1 MGQMYIEEA
10 FKRLNLLE
18 DDYSYSEDQQ
28 LELLNSFV
36 SDDIDDIPEEEIIDV
51 EAETCDDLQ
60 DNYIGKVIIEC
71 DCCHTRLYKDQEDLI
86 LGSSEDGVE
95 LFNVDE
101 ECPVCHTTS
110 GYRVIGKIEQYSNDA
125 HKEEDAE
132 QEETLTESDVVTGK
146 DIDNLTDKLHD
157 LGFEM
162 DSADKVQPQEEVTL
176 YDKSGKKYKATFNKY
191 SDGGVEILNI
201 VPFEEDDDFEEEVH
215 EALKEALDG
224 DRCVAVLNKNEFDET
239 GDAEAI
245 AAKIESDYIPGNGEL
260 ETLNIECEAQG
271 DNIIFTGSKI
281 DIDELYNRM
290 FPEGITPDYVECSLD
305 ESVDTVEFNSKEDAK
320 KYYDEHRNELQDYK
334 SFEDW
339 FESGVEKLD
348 EALNSVEVKTDEG
361 NVIVEKTDDKL
372 VVDLSSDDDLDVDE
386 EDPDLVNLDTNG
398 DEMIAPLSNEEED
411 DILNTAELNAEEKD
425 EESEEESD
433 DLETAEDVDDF
444 EEEEPEDEDTDL
456 PDLDEVE
463 EEETEEDEEEV
474 EESLH
479 ESLSDRLKARLAS
492 MSSKGGDEEDD
503 EPLDEELTRS
513 EKMKA
518 VLQYLIDRPDKKQY
532 SDDDI
537 RQAYKEY
544 EEKKNAS
551 KKSHDEDDHEDDDEQ
566 LDESLKDLLMAKL
579 DAMLPEGETWDDVIR
594 FDNAQQAMI
603 DKAKEMSDRENPPSN
618 EDDEDSDV
626 DEDLEIDDL
635 EDFNESTFNK
645 ICESYL
651 RRVYENVNGFK
662 CTRVKSSSGKL
673 MVEGVIN
680 FVSGNSKQTTF
691 EFSKPTVTKRGK
703 VVLEGLN
710 KTFTNTQN
718 AYILKGYVKDKEF
731 ISESMIYRYTAK
743 TINESNQQESV
754 KFYGRVV
761 CK

>member
-110 GYRVIGKIEQYSNDA
+110 GYRVIGKIEQYSDDA
-125 HKEEDAE
+125 HKED
-132 QEETLTESDVVTGK
+132 EEE
-146 DIDNLTDKLHD
+146 HD
-157 LGFEM
+157 EE
-162 DSADKVQPQEEVTL
+162 PEEEVE
-176 YDKSGKKYKATFNKY
+176 KPEE
-191 SDGGVEILNI
+191 VEE
-201 VPFEEDDDFEEEVH
+201 PEDDDFEEEVH

-260 ETLNIECEAQG
+260 ETLSIECEAQG
-271 DNIIFTGSKI
+271 DNIIFTGPKI

-305 ESVDTVEFNSKEDAK
+305 ESADTVEFNSKEDAK

-372 VVDLSSDDDLDVDE
+372 VVDLSSEDDLDVDDE
-386 EDPDLVNLDTNG
+386 SDMEDPDLVDLDNTG

-411 DILNTAELNAEEKD
+411 DILDTAELNAEEKED
-425 EESEEESD
+425 EESEEE
-433 DLETAEDVDDF
+433 DVDDF
-444 EEEEPEDEDTDL
+444 DNFEEEPEEEDTGL
-456 PDLDEVE
+456 PDLDEVD

-513 EKMKA
+513 EKARA
-518 VLQYLIDRPDKKQY
+518 VIQYLIDRPDKKQY

-551 KKSHDEDDHEDDDEQ
+551 KESHDEDDHEDDDEQ
-566 LDESLKDLLMAKL
+566 FDESLSDDI
-579 DAMLPEGETWDDVIR
+579 DAEFDEADD
-594 FDNAQQAMI
+594 
-603 DKAKEMSDRENPPSN
+603 
-618 EDDEDSDV
+618 DDE
-626 DEDLEIDDL
+626 LEIDDL

-662 CTRVKSSSGKL
+662 CTRVKSSNNKL

-761 CK
+761 YK

>member
-110 GYRVIGKIEQYSNDA
+110 GYRVIGKIEQYSDDA
-125 HKEEDAE
+125 HKED
-132 QEETLTESDVVTGK
+132 EEE
-146 DIDNLTDKLHD
+146 HD
-157 LGFEM
+157 DDEP
-162 DSADKVQPQEEVTL
+162 KEVEKPEEV
-176 YDKSGKKYKATFNKY
+176 
-191 SDGGVEILNI
+191 EE
-201 VPFEEDDDFEEEVH
+201 PEDDDFEEEVH

-305 ESVDTVEFNSKEDAK
+305 ESADTVEFNSKEDAK

-372 VVDLSSDDDLDVDE
+372 VVDLSSENDLDANEDDM
-386 EDPDLVNLDTNG
+386 EDPDLVDLDNAG

-411 DILNTAELNAEEKD
+411 DILNTAELNAEED
-425 EESEEESD
+425 EESEEEVD
-433 DLETAEDVDDF
+433 DLEDF
-444 EEEEPEDEDTDL
+444 EEESEDEDKDL

-463 EEETEEDEEEV
+463 ETEEDEEEF

-479 ESLSDRLKARLAS
+479 ESLSDMLKSKLDAMSSDNHDYEEDEEELHEALSDRLKARLAS
-492 MSSKGGDEEDD
+492 MSSKGSDEEFEEDD
-503 EPLDEELTRS
+503 EHLGEEL
-513 EKMKA
+513 
-518 VLQYLIDRPDKKQY
+518 
-532 SDDDI
+532 SDDI
-537 RQAYKEY
+537 
-544 EEKKNAS
+544 
-551 KKSHDEDDHEDDDEQ
+551 DDE
-566 LDESLKDLLMAKL
+566 S
-579 DAMLPEGETWDDVIR
+579 
-594 FDNAQQAMI
+594 
-603 DKAKEMSDRENPPSN
+603 
-618 EDDEDSDV
+618 DEDSD
-626 DEDLEIDDL
+626 DEDHFEDSYDDDDDELEIDDL

-680 FVSGNSKQTTF
+680 FVSGNTKQTTF

-703 VVLEGLN
+703 VILEGLN

-761 CK
+761 YK

>member
-110 GYRVIGKIEQYSNDA
+110 GYRVIGKIEQYSDDA
-125 HKEEDAE
+125 HKEDEEEHDDDEPKEVEKPEEAE
-132 QEETLTESDVVTGK
+132 E
-146 DIDNLTDKLHD
+146 HD
-157 LGFEM
+157 
-162 DSADKVQPQEEVTL
+162 
-176 YDKSGKKYKATFNKY
+176 
-191 SDGGVEILNI
+191 
-201 VPFEEDDDFEEEVH
+201 DDDFEEEVH

-305 ESVDTVEFNSKEDAK
+305 ESADTVEFNSKEDAK

-372 VVDLSSDDDLDVDE
+372 VVDLSSDDDLDDDE
-386 EDPDLVNLDTNG
+386 DGMEDQDLVDLDSTG

-411 DILNTAELNAEEKD
+411 DILNTAELNAEED
-425 EESEEESD
+425 EESEEDVEDFD
-433 DLETAEDVDDF
+433 DL
-444 EEEEPEDEDTDL
+444 EEEPEDEDTDL

-463 EEETEEDEEEV
+463 ETEEEDEEEF

-492 MSSKGGDEEDD
+492 MSSKDSDEEFEEDD
-503 EPLDEELTRS
+503 EQLGEEL
-513 EKMKA
+513 
-518 VLQYLIDRPDKKQY
+518 
-532 SDDDI
+532 SDDIDD
-537 RQAYKEY
+537 E
-544 EEKKNAS
+544 S
-551 KKSHDEDDHEDDDEQ
+551 DEDNDDEDHFEDSYDDDDDE
-566 LDESLKDLLMAKL
+566 
-579 DAMLPEGETWDDVIR
+579 
-594 FDNAQQAMI
+594 
-603 DKAKEMSDRENPPSN
+603 
-618 EDDEDSDV
+618 
-626 DEDLEIDDL
+626 LEIDDL

-662 CTRVKSSSGKL
+662 CTRVKSSNGKL

-680 FVSGNSKQTTF
+680 FVSGNTKQTTF

-761 CK
+761 YK

>member
-110 GYRVIGKIEQYSNDA
+110 GYRVIGKIEQYSDDA
-125 HKEEDAE
+125 HKEDEEEHDAE
-132 QEETLTESDVVTGK
+132 PKEVEE
-146 DIDNLTDKLHD
+146 
-157 LGFEM
+157 
-162 DSADKVQPQEEVTL
+162 PEEV
-176 YDKSGKKYKATFNKY
+176 K
-191 SDGGVEILNI
+191 E
-201 VPFEEDDDFEEEVH
+201 PEDDEFEEEVH
-215 EALKEALDG
+215 EALKEALDS
-224 DRCVAVLNKNEFDET
+224 DRCVAILNKNEFDET

-305 ESVDTVEFNSKEDAK
+305 ESADTVEFNSKEDAK

-372 VVDLSSDDDLDVDE
+372 VVDLSSDQNTDE
-386 EDPDLVNLDTNG
+386 DSIEDPDLVDLDTAG

-411 DILNTAELNAEEKD
+411 DILNTAELNAEED
-425 EESEEESD
+425 EESEE
-433 DLETAEDVDDF
+433 DVDDF
-444 EEEEPEDEDTDL
+444 DDLEEEPEDEDTDL

-463 EEETEEDEEEV
+463 EETEEDEEEF

-479 ESLSDRLKARLAS
+479 ESLSDMLKSKLDAMSSDDHDEEEDDEDPLHEALSDRLKARLAS
-492 MSSKGGDEEDD
+492 MSSKDSDDEFEEDD
-503 EPLDEELTRS
+503 EPLGEEL
-513 EKMKA
+513 
-518 VLQYLIDRPDKKQY
+518 
-532 SDDDI
+532 SDD
-537 RQAYKEY
+537 E
-544 EEKKNAS
+544 S
-551 KKSHDEDDHEDDDEQ
+551 DEDHFKDSYDDDDDE
-566 LDESLKDLLMAKL
+566 
-579 DAMLPEGETWDDVIR
+579 
-594 FDNAQQAMI
+594 
-603 DKAKEMSDRENPPSN
+603 
-618 EDDEDSDV
+618 
-626 DEDLEIDDL
+626 LEIDDL

-662 CTRVKSSSGKL
+662 CTRVKSSNGKL

-680 FVSGNSKQTTF
+680 FVSGNTKQTTF
-691 EFSKPTVTKRGK
+691 EFSKPAVTKRGK

-761 CK
+761 YK

>member
-1 MGQMYIEEA
+1 
-10 FKRLNLLE
+10 
-18 DDYSYSEDQQ
+18 
-28 LELLNSFV
+28 
-36 SDDIDDIPEEEIIDV
+36 
-51 EAETCDDLQ
+51 
-60 DNYIGKVIIEC
+60 
-71 DCCHTRLYKDQEDLI
+71 
-86 LGSSEDGVE
+86 
-95 LFNVDE
+95 
-101 ECPVCHTTS
+101 
-110 GYRVIGKIEQYSNDA
+110 
-125 HKEEDAE
+125 
-132 QEETLTESDVVTGK
+132 
-146 DIDNLTDKLHD
+146 
-157 LGFEM
+157 
-162 DSADKVQPQEEVTL
+162 
-176 YDKSGKKYKATFNKY
+176 
-191 SDGGVEILNI
+191 
-201 VPFEEDDDFEEEVH
+201 
-215 EALKEALDG
+215 
-224 DRCVAVLNKNEFDET
+224 
-239 GDAEAI
+239 
-245 AAKIESDYIPGNGEL
+245 
-260 ETLNIECEAQG
+260 
-271 DNIIFTGSKI
+271 
-281 DIDELYNRM
+281 M

-386 EDPDLVNLDTNG
+386 EDPDLVDLDNAG

-411 DILNTAELNAEEKD
+411 DILNTAELNAEED
-425 EESEEESD
+425 EESEEEPD
-433 DLETAEDVDDF
+433 DLETAEDADDF

-463 EEETEEDEEEV
+463 EEETDEDEEEV

-492 MSSKGGDEEDD
+492 MSSKGSDEEFEEDD
-503 EPLDEELTRS
+503 EPLDEELTWSDKLKARIQYMIDNDS
-513 EKMKA
+513 SMSDLTKDEKRKIY
-518 VLQYLIDRPDKKQY
+518 Q
-532 SDDDI
+532 
-537 RQAYKEY
+537 EY
-544 EEKKNAS
+544 EAKKNAS
-551 KKSHDEDDHEDDDEQ
+551 KESNDEDDHEDDDEPF
-566 LDESLKDLLMAKL
+566 DESLSDKL
-579 DAMLPEGETWDDVIR
+579 EAEFDEADD
-594 FDNAQQAMI
+594 
-603 DKAKEMSDRENPPSN
+603 
-618 EDDEDSDV
+618 DDE
-626 DEDLEIDDL
+626 LEIDDL

-662 CTRVKSSSGKL
+662 CTRVKSSNNKL

-691 EFSKPTVTKRGK
+691 EFSKPTITRRGK

>member
-110 GYRVIGKIEQYSNDA
+110 GYRVIGKIEQYSDDA
-125 HKEEDAE
+125 HKED
-132 QEETLTESDVVTGK
+132 EEE
-146 DIDNLTDKLHD
+146 HD
-157 LGFEM
+157 EE
-162 DSADKVQPQEEVTL
+162 PEEEVE
-176 YDKSGKKYKATFNKY
+176 KPEE
-191 SDGGVEILNI
+191 VEE
-201 VPFEEDDDFEEEVH
+201 PEDDEFEEEVH

-305 ESVDTVEFNSKEDAK
+305 ESADTVEFISKEDAK

-372 VVDLSSDDDLDVDE
+372 VVDLSSDQNLNADEDDI
-386 EDPDLVNLDTNG
+386 EDPDLVDLDNTG

-411 DILNTAELNAEEKD
+411 DIINTAELNAEEN
-425 EESEEESD
+425 EESEEEPD

-444 EEEEPEDEDTDL
+444 KEEEPEDEDIDL

-463 EEETEEDEEEV
+463 EETEEDEEDV
-474 EESLH
+474 EESFHESLSDRLRSKLDAMDSDDHDEEEDEDQLH
-479 ESLSDRLKARLAS
+479 EALSDRLKARLAS
-492 MSSKGGDEEDD
+492 MSSDDNDDELEEDD
-503 EPLDEELTRS
+503 EPLGEELS
-513 EKMKA
+513 DDES
-518 VLQYLIDRPDKKQY
+518 DEGNDDEDHFED
-532 SDDDI
+532 SDDD
-537 RQAYKEY
+537 
-544 EEKKNAS
+544 
-551 KKSHDEDDHEDDDEQ
+551 DDDE
-566 LDESLKDLLMAKL
+566 
-579 DAMLPEGETWDDVIR
+579 
-594 FDNAQQAMI
+594 
-603 DKAKEMSDRENPPSN
+603 
-618 EDDEDSDV
+618 
-626 DEDLEIDDL
+626 LEIDDL

-662 CTRVKSSSGKL
+662 CTRVKSSNNKL

-680 FVSGNSKQTTF
+680 FVSGNTKQTTF
-691 EFSKPTVTKRGK
+691 EFSKPTITKRGK

>member
-110 GYRVIGKIEQYSNDA
+110 GYRVIGKIEQYSDDA
-125 HKEEDAE
+125 HKEDEEEHDDDEPKEVEKPEEAE
-132 QEETLTESDVVTGK
+132 E
-146 DIDNLTDKLHD
+146 HD
-157 LGFEM
+157 
-162 DSADKVQPQEEVTL
+162 
-176 YDKSGKKYKATFNKY
+176 
-191 SDGGVEILNI
+191 
-201 VPFEEDDDFEEEVH
+201 DDDFEEEVH

-305 ESVDTVEFNSKEDAK
+305 ESADTVEFNSKEDAK

-372 VVDLSSDDDLDVDE
+372 VVDLSSDDDLDDDE
-386 EDPDLVNLDTNG
+386 DGMEDQDLVDLDSTG

-411 DILNTAELNAEEKD
+411 DILNTAELNAEED
-425 EESEEESD
+425 EDSEEDVEDFD
-433 DLETAEDVDDF
+433 DL
-444 EEEEPEDEDTDL
+444 EEEPEDEDTDL

-463 EEETEEDEEEV
+463 ETEEEDEEEF

-492 MSSKGGDEEDD
+492 MSSKDSDEEFEEDD
-503 EPLDEELTRS
+503 EQLGEEL
-513 EKMKA
+513 
-518 VLQYLIDRPDKKQY
+518 
-532 SDDDI
+532 SDDIDD
-537 RQAYKEY
+537 E
-544 EEKKNAS
+544 S
-551 KKSHDEDDHEDDDEQ
+551 DEDNDDEDHFEDSYDDDDDE
-566 LDESLKDLLMAKL
+566 
-579 DAMLPEGETWDDVIR
+579 
-594 FDNAQQAMI
+594 
-603 DKAKEMSDRENPPSN
+603 
-618 EDDEDSDV
+618 
-626 DEDLEIDDL
+626 LEIDDL

-662 CTRVKSSSGKL
+662 CTRVKSSNGKL

-680 FVSGNSKQTTF
+680 FVSGNTKQTTF

-761 CK
+761 YK

>member
-110 GYRVIGKIEQYSNDA
+110 GYRVIGKIEQYSDDV
-125 HKEEDAE
+125 HKED
-132 QEETLTESDVVTGK
+132 EEE
-146 DIDNLTDKLHD
+146 HD
-157 LGFEM
+157 DDEP
-162 DSADKVQPQEEVTL
+162 KEVEEPEEV
-176 YDKSGKKYKATFNKY
+176 
-191 SDGGVEILNI
+191 E
-201 VPFEEDDDFEEEVH
+201 EHEDDDFEEEVH
-215 EALKEALDG
+215 EALKEALDS

-372 VVDLSSDDDLDVDE
+372 VVDLSSENDLDADE
-386 EDPDLVNLDTNG
+386 DGIEDPDLVDLDNTG

-411 DILNTAELNAEEKD
+411 DILNTAELNAEED
-425 EESEEESD
+425 EDSE
-433 DLETAEDVDDF
+433 EDVDDLEDF
-444 EEEEPEDEDTDL
+444 EEEPEDEDKDL

-463 EEETEEDEEEV
+463 ETEEDEKEDEEEF

-492 MSSKGGDEEDD
+492 MSSKDSDEEFEEDD
-503 EPLDEELTRS
+503 EPLGEEL
-513 EKMKA
+513 
-518 VLQYLIDRPDKKQY
+518 
-532 SDDDI
+532 SDDID
-537 RQAYKEY
+537 
-544 EEKKNAS
+544 N
-551 KKSHDEDDHEDDDEQ
+551 
-566 LDESLKDLLMAKL
+566 ES
-579 DAMLPEGETWDDVIR
+579 
-594 FDNAQQAMI
+594 
-603 DKAKEMSDRENPPSN
+603 
-618 EDDEDSDV
+618 DEDSDEEDHSEDSYDDD
-626 DEDLEIDDL
+626 DELEIDDL

-662 CTRVKSSSGKL
+662 CTRVKSSNGKL

-680 FVSGNSKQTTF
+680 FVSGNTKQTTF
-691 EFSKPTVTKRGK
+691 EFSKPTITRRGK

-761 CK
+761 YK

>member
-110 GYRVIGKIEQYSNDA
+110 GYRVIGKIEQYSDDA
-125 HKEEDAE
+125 HKED
-132 QEETLTESDVVTGK
+132 EEE
-146 DIDNLTDKLHD
+146 HD
-157 LGFEM
+157 DDEPKELE
-162 DSADKVQPQEEVTL
+162 KPEEV
-176 YDKSGKKYKATFNKY
+176 
-191 SDGGVEILNI
+191 EE
-201 VPFEEDDDFEEEVH
+201 PEDDDFEEEVH

-305 ESVDTVEFNSKEDAK
+305 ESADTVEFNSKEDAK

-372 VVDLSSDDDLDVDE
+372 VVDLSSENDLDANEDDM
-386 EDPDLVNLDTNG
+386 EDPDLVDLDNAG

-411 DILNTAELNAEEKD
+411 DILNTAELNAEED
-425 EESEEESD
+425 EESEEEVD
-433 DLETAEDVDDF
+433 DLEDF
-444 EEEEPEDEDTDL
+444 EEESEDEDKDL
-456 PDLDEVE
+456 PDLDKV
-463 EEETEEDEEEV
+463 EETEEDEEEF
-474 EESLH
+474 EESLHESLSDMLKSKLDAMSSDDYDEEDNEDQLH

-492 MSSKGGDEEDD
+492 MSSKDSDEEFEEDD
-503 EPLDEELTRS
+503 EPLDEEL
-513 EKMKA
+513 
-518 VLQYLIDRPDKKQY
+518 
-532 SDDDI
+532 SDDI
-537 RQAYKEY
+537 
-544 EEKKNAS
+544 
-551 KKSHDEDDHEDDDEQ
+551 DDE
-566 LDESLKDLLMAKL
+566 S
-579 DAMLPEGETWDDVIR
+579 
-594 FDNAQQAMI
+594 
-603 DKAKEMSDRENPPSN
+603 
-618 EDDEDSDV
+618 DEDSD
-626 DEDLEIDDL
+626 DEDHFEDSYDDDELEIDDL

-662 CTRVKSSSGKL
+662 CTNVKSSNNKL

-710 KTFTNTQN
+710 KTFTNTKN

-761 CK
+761 YK

>member
-110 GYRVIGKIEQYSNDA
+110 GYRVIGKIEQYSDDA
-125 HKEEDAE
+125 HKED
-132 QEETLTESDVVTGK
+132 EEE
-146 DIDNLTDKLHD
+146 HD
-157 LGFEM
+157 EE
-162 DSADKVQPQEEVTL
+162 PEEEEVE
-176 YDKSGKKYKATFNKY
+176 KPEE
-191 SDGGVEILNI
+191 VEE
-201 VPFEEDDDFEEEVH
+201 PEDDDFEEEVH

-305 ESVDTVEFNSKEDAK
+305 ESADTVEFNSKEDAK

-372 VVDLSSDDDLDVDE
+372 VVDLSSDHDLDVDE
-386 EDPDLVNLDTNG
+386 SGMEDPDLVDLDNTG
-398 DEMIAPLSNEEED
+398 GEMIAPLSNEEED
-411 DILNTAELNAEEKD
+411 DILNTAELNAEED
-425 EESEEESD
+425 EEPEEED
-433 DLETAEDVDDF
+433 IDDF

-463 EEETEEDEEEV
+463 EDEEEDEEEF

-479 ESLSDRLKARLAS
+479 ESLSDRLRSKLDAMSSDDHDEEEDEDPLQESLSDRLKARLAS
-492 MSSKGGDEEDD
+492 MSSKGNDEDFEEDD
-503 EPLDEELTRS
+503 EPLGEEL
-513 EKMKA
+513 
-518 VLQYLIDRPDKKQY
+518 
-532 SDDDI
+532 SDDD
-537 RQAYKEY
+537 E
-544 EEKKNAS
+544 S
-551 KKSHDEDDHEDDDEQ
+551 DEGDDDE
-566 LDESLKDLLMAKL
+566 DHY
-579 DAMLPEGETWDDVIR
+579 
-594 FDNAQQAMI
+594 
-603 DKAKEMSDRENPPSN
+603 
-618 EDDEDSDV
+618 DDEDN
-626 DEDLEIDDL
+626 DELEIDDL

-662 CTRVKSSSGKL
+662 CTRAKSSNGKL

-691 EFSKPTVTKRGK
+691 EFSKPTLTKRGK

>member
-110 GYRVIGKIEQYSNDA
+110 GYRVIGKIEQYSDDA
-125 HKEEDAE
+125 HEEE
-132 QEETLTESDVVTGK
+132 
-146 DIDNLTDKLHD
+146 HD
-157 LGFEM
+157 DDE
-162 DSADKVQPQEEVTL
+162 PEEEVE
-176 YDKSGKKYKATFNKY
+176 KPEE
-191 SDGGVEILNI
+191 VEE
-201 VPFEEDDDFEEEVH
+201 PEDDDFEEEVH

-305 ESVDTVEFNSKEDAK
+305 KSVDTVEFNSKEDAK
-320 KYYDEHRNELQDYK
+320 KYYDEHHNELQDYK

-386 EDPDLVNLDTNG
+386 EDPDLVDLDNTG

-425 EESEEESD
+425 EESEEEPD
-433 DLETAEDVDDF
+433 DLE
-444 EEEEPEDEDTDL
+444 
-456 PDLDEVE
+456 
-463 EEETEEDEEEV
+463 
-474 EESLH
+474 S
-479 ESLSDRLKARLAS
+479 
-492 MSSKGGDEEDD
+492 
-503 EPLDEELTRS
+503 
-513 EKMKA
+513 
-518 VLQYLIDRPDKKQY
+518 
-532 SDDDI
+532 
-537 RQAYKEY
+537 
-544 EEKKNAS
+544 
-551 KKSHDEDDHEDDDEQ
+551 
-566 LDESLKDLLMAKL
+566 
-579 DAMLPEGETWDDVIR
+579 
-594 FDNAQQAMI
+594 
-603 DKAKEMSDRENPPSN
+603 
-618 EDDEDSDV
+618 
-626 DEDLEIDDL
+626 
-635 EDFNESTFNK
+635 
-645 ICESYL
+645 
-651 RRVYENVNGFK
+651 
-662 CTRVKSSSGKL
+662 
-673 MVEGVIN
+673 
-680 FVSGNSKQTTF
+680 
-691 EFSKPTVTKRGK
+691 
-703 VVLEGLN
+703 
-710 KTFTNTQN
+710 
-718 AYILKGYVKDKEF
+718 
-731 ISESMIYRYTAK
+731 
-743 TINESNQQESV
+743 
-754 KFYGRVV
+754 
-761 CK
+761 

>member
-110 GYRVIGKIEQYSNDA
+110 GYRVIGKIEQYSDDA
-125 HKEEDAE
+125 HEEE
-132 QEETLTESDVVTGK
+132 
-146 DIDNLTDKLHD
+146 HD
-157 LGFEM
+157 DDE
-162 DSADKVQPQEEVTL
+162 PEEEVEEPEE
-176 YDKSGKKYKATFNKY
+176 
-191 SDGGVEILNI
+191 VEK
-201 VPFEEDDDFEEEVH
+201 PEDDEFEKEVH

-305 ESVDTVEFNSKEDAK
+305 ESADTVEFNSKEDAK

-372 VVDLSSDDDLDVDE
+372 VVDLSSDEDLDVDE
-386 EDPDLVNLDTNG
+386 EDPDLVDLDNTG

-411 DILNTAELNAEEKD
+411 DILNTAELNAEED
-425 EESEEESD
+425 EESEEEPD
-433 DLETAEDVDDF
+433 DLETAEDADDF

-463 EEETEEDEEEV
+463 EEETEEEDEEEF

-492 MSSKGGDEEDD
+492 MSSKGSDEDDD
-503 EPLDEELTRS
+503 EPLDEELTLS
-513 EKMKA
+513 EKERA
-518 VLQYLIDRPDKKQY
+518 LIQYMIDNDLSYMPTKEEKRKIYQ
-532 SDDDI
+532 
-537 RQAYKEY
+537 EY
-544 EEKKNAS
+544 EAKKNAS
-551 KKSHDEDDHEDDDEQ
+551 KESNDEDDHEDDDEPF
-566 LDESLKDLLMAKL
+566 DESLSDKL
-579 DAMLPEGETWDDVIR
+579 KAEFDEADD
-594 FDNAQQAMI
+594 
-603 DKAKEMSDRENPPSN
+603 
-618 EDDEDSDV
+618 DDE
-626 DEDLEIDDL
+626 LEIDDL

-662 CTRVKSSSGKL
+662 CTRVKSSNGKL

>member
-110 GYRVIGKIEQYSNDA
+110 GYRVIGKIEQYSDDA
-125 HKEEDAE
+125 HKEEDTE
-132 QEETLTESDVVTGK
+132 QEETLTESEVVTGK

-201 VPFEEDDDFEEEVH
+201 VPLEEDDDLEKEVH

-260 ETLNIECEAQG
+260 ETLSIECEAQG

-305 ESVDTVEFNSKEDAK
+305 ESVDTVEFKSKEDAK

-372 VVDLSSDDDLDVDE
+372 VVDLSSDDDLGVDE
-386 EDPDLVNLDTNG
+386 EDPDLVDLDNTG

-411 DILNTAELNAEEKD
+411 DILNTAELNAEED
-425 EESEEESD
+425 EESEEEPD

-463 EEETEEDEEEV
+463 ETEEEFEESLHESLSDMLKSKLDAMDSGEDDDTEEDEDP
-474 EESLH
+474 LH

-492 MSSKGGDEEDD
+492 MSSKSSDEEFEKDD
-503 EPLDEELTRS
+503 EPLGEEL
-513 EKMKA
+513 
-518 VLQYLIDRPDKKQY
+518 
-532 SDDDI
+532 SDDDDH
-537 RQAYKEY
+537 E
-544 EEKKNAS
+544 S
-551 KKSHDEDDHEDDDEQ
+551 DEDSDDEDDDE
-566 LDESLKDLLMAKL
+566 
-579 DAMLPEGETWDDVIR
+579 
-594 FDNAQQAMI
+594 
-603 DKAKEMSDRENPPSN
+603 
-618 EDDEDSDV
+618 
-626 DEDLEIDDL
+626 LEIDDL

-662 CTRVKSSSGKL
+662 CTRVKSSNNKL

>member
-110 GYRVIGKIEQYSNDA
+110 GYRVIGKIEQYSDDA
-125 HKEEDAE
+125 HKED
-132 QEETLTESDVVTGK
+132 EEE
-146 DIDNLTDKLHD
+146 HD
-157 LGFEM
+157 EE
-162 DSADKVQPQEEVTL
+162 PEEEVEEP
-176 YDKSGKKYKATFNKY
+176 KE
-191 SDGGVEILNI
+191 VEE
-201 VPFEEDDDFEEEVH
+201 PEDDDFEEEVH
-215 EALKEALDG
+215 EALKEALDS

-305 ESVDTVEFNSKEDAK
+305 ESADTVEFNSKEDAK

-386 EDPDLVNLDTNG
+386 EDPDLVDLDNAG

-411 DILNTAELNAEEKD
+411 DILNTAELNAEED
-425 EESEEESD
+425 EESEEEPD

-463 EEETEEDEEEV
+463 EEETEEDEEDV
-474 EESLH
+474 EESFH

-492 MSSKGGDEEDD
+492 MSSKGGDEEFEEDD
-503 EPLDEELTRS
+503 EPLGEEL
-513 EKMKA
+513 
-518 VLQYLIDRPDKKQY
+518 
-532 SDDDI
+532 SDDIDD
-537 RQAYKEY
+537 E
-544 EEKKNAS
+544 S
-551 KKSHDEDDHEDDDEQ
+551 DEDSDDEDHYDDEDDDE
-566 LDESLKDLLMAKL
+566 
-579 DAMLPEGETWDDVIR
+579 
-594 FDNAQQAMI
+594 
-603 DKAKEMSDRENPPSN
+603 
-618 EDDEDSDV
+618 
-626 DEDLEIDDL
+626 LEIDDL

-662 CTRVKSSSGKL
+662 CTRVKSSNGKL

-691 EFSKPTVTKRGK
+691 EFSKPTITRRGK

>member
-110 GYRVIGKIEQYSNDA
+110 GYRVIGKIEQYSDDA
-125 HKEEDAE
+125 HKEDEEEHDDDDPKEVEEPEEAE
-132 QEETLTESDVVTGK
+132 E
-146 DIDNLTDKLHD
+146 HD
-157 LGFEM
+157 
-162 DSADKVQPQEEVTL
+162 
-176 YDKSGKKYKATFNKY
+176 
-191 SDGGVEILNI
+191 
-201 VPFEEDDDFEEEVH
+201 DDDFEEEVH
-215 EALKEALDG
+215 EALKEALDS

-305 ESVDTVEFNSKEDAK
+305 ESADTVEFNSKEDAK

-372 VVDLSSDDDLDVDE
+372 VVDLSSENDLDADE
-386 EDPDLVNLDTNG
+386 DDMEEPDLVDLDTDG

-411 DILNTAELNAEEKD
+411 DILNTAELNAEED
-425 EESEEESD
+425 EESE
-433 DLETAEDVDDF
+433 EDVDDF
-444 EEEEPEDEDTDL
+444 EDSEEEPENEDTDL

-463 EEETEEDEEEV
+463 ETEEEDEEEF

-492 MSSKGGDEEDD
+492 MSSKGSDDEFEEDD
-503 EPLDEELTRS
+503 EPLGEEL
-513 EKMKA
+513 
-518 VLQYLIDRPDKKQY
+518 
-532 SDDDI
+532 SDDI
-537 RQAYKEY
+537 
-544 EEKKNAS
+544 
-551 KKSHDEDDHEDDDEQ
+551 DDE
-566 LDESLKDLLMAKL
+566 S
-579 DAMLPEGETWDDVIR
+579 
-594 FDNAQQAMI
+594 
-603 DKAKEMSDRENPPSN
+603 
-618 EDDEDSDV
+618 DEDSD
-626 DEDLEIDDL
+626 DEDHFEDSYDDDDDELEIDDL

-662 CTRVKSSSGKL
+662 CTRVKSSNGTL

-680 FVSGNSKQTTF
+680 FVSGNTKQTTF

-761 CK
+761 YK

>member
-110 GYRVIGKIEQYSNDA
+110 GYRVIGKIEQYSDDA
-125 HKEEDAE
+125 HVEEHDDDDPKEAEKPEEAEE
-132 QEETLTESDVVTGK
+132 QEETLTESYVVTGK

-201 VPFEEDDDFEEEVH
+201 APLEEDDDFEEEVH

-271 DNIIFTGSKI
+271 DNIIFTGPKI

-305 ESVDTVEFNSKEDAK
+305 ESADTVEFNSKEDAK

-372 VVDLSSDDDLDVDE
+372 VVDLSSENDLDANEDDM
-386 EDPDLVNLDTNG
+386 EDPDLVDLNNAG

-411 DILNTAELNAEEKD
+411 DILNTAELNAEED
-425 EESEEESD
+425 EESE
-433 DLETAEDVDDF
+433 EDVDDF
-444 EEEEPEDEDTDL
+444 EDLEEEPEDEDTDL

-463 EEETEEDEEEV
+463 ETEEDEEEF
-474 EESLH
+474 EESLHESLSDMLKSKLDAMSSDDYDEEDNEDQLH

-492 MSSKGGDEEDD
+492 MSSKDSDEEFEEDD
-503 EPLDEELTRS
+503 EPLDEEL
-513 EKMKA
+513 
-518 VLQYLIDRPDKKQY
+518 
-532 SDDDI
+532 SDDI
-537 RQAYKEY
+537 
-544 EEKKNAS
+544 
-551 KKSHDEDDHEDDDEQ
+551 DDE
-566 LDESLKDLLMAKL
+566 S
-579 DAMLPEGETWDDVIR
+579 
-594 FDNAQQAMI
+594 
-603 DKAKEMSDRENPPSN
+603 
-618 EDDEDSDV
+618 DEDSD
-626 DEDLEIDDL
+626 DEDRFEDSYDDDDDELEIDDL

-651 RRVYENVNGFK
+651 RRVYENINGFK
-662 CTRVKSSSGKL
+662 CTNVKSSNNKL

-710 KTFTNTQN
+710 KTFTNTKN

>member
-110 GYRVIGKIEQYSNDA
+110 GYRVIGKIEQYSDDA
-125 HKEEDAE
+125 HKED
-132 QEETLTESDVVTGK
+132 EEE
-146 DIDNLTDKLHD
+146 HD
-157 LGFEM
+157 EEH
-162 DSADKVQPQEEVTL
+162 KEVEEPEEV
-176 YDKSGKKYKATFNKY
+176 
-191 SDGGVEILNI
+191 E
-201 VPFEEDDDFEEEVH
+201 EQEDDDFEEEVH

-290 FPEGITPDYVECSLD
+290 FPEGITPDYVECSLG

-361 NVIVEKTDDKL
+361 NVIVEKIDDKL
-372 VVDLSSDDDLDVDE
+372 VVDLSSDEDLNVDE
-386 EDPDLVNLDTNG
+386 EDPDLVDLDNTG

-411 DILNTAELNAEEKD
+411 DILNTAESNAEEKED
-425 EESEEESD
+425 
-433 DLETAEDVDDF
+433 EDVDDF
-444 EEEEPEDEDTDL
+444 EDFEEEPEDEDTDL

-463 EEETEEDEEEV
+463 ETEEEDEEEF

-479 ESLSDRLKARLAS
+479 ESLSDRLRSKLDAMSSDDHDDEEEDEDPLHEALSDRLKARLAS
-492 MSSKGGDEEDD
+492 MSSKGDDEDFEEDD
-503 EPLDEELTRS
+503 EPLGEEL
-513 EKMKA
+513 
-518 VLQYLIDRPDKKQY
+518 
-532 SDDDI
+532 SDDD
-537 RQAYKEY
+537 E
-544 EEKKNAS
+544 S
-551 KKSHDEDDHEDDDEQ
+551 DEDHYDDEDDDE
-566 LDESLKDLLMAKL
+566 
-579 DAMLPEGETWDDVIR
+579 
-594 FDNAQQAMI
+594 
-603 DKAKEMSDRENPPSN
+603 
-618 EDDEDSDV
+618 
-626 DEDLEIDDL
+626 LEIDDL

-662 CTRVKSSSGKL
+662 CTRAKSSNGEL

-680 FVSGNSKQTTF
+680 FVSGNTKQTTF

>member
-110 GYRVIGKIEQYSNDA
+110 GYRVIGKIEQYSDDA
-125 HKEEDAE
+125 HKEDEEEHDDEPE
-132 QEETLTESDVVTGK
+132 QEETLTESKVVTGK

-162 DSADKVQPQEEVTL
+162 DAADKAQPQEEVTL

-201 VPFEEDDDFEEEVH
+201 VPLEEDDDFEEEVH

-271 DNIIFTGSKI
+271 DNIIFTGPKI

-305 ESVDTVEFNSKEDAK
+305 ESADTVEFNSKEDAK

-372 VVDLSSDDDLDVDE
+372 VVDLSSDDDLDADDSGM
-386 EDPDLVNLDTNG
+386 EDPDLVDLDNAG

-411 DILNTAELNAEEKD
+411 DILNTAELNAEEND
-425 EESEEESD
+425 EESEE
-433 DLETAEDVDDF
+433 EDVDDF

-463 EEETEEDEEEV
+463 ETEEEDEDEFEESLHESLSDMLKSKLDAMDSGEDDDTEEDED
-474 EESLH
+474 SLH

-492 MSSKGGDEEDD
+492 MSSKDNDEEFEEDD
-503 EPLDEELTRS
+503 EPLGEEL
-513 EKMKA
+513 
-518 VLQYLIDRPDKKQY
+518 
-532 SDDDI
+532 SDDD
-537 RQAYKEY
+537 E
-544 EEKKNAS
+544 S
-551 KKSHDEDDHEDDDEQ
+551 DEDSDDEDHYDDEDDDE
-566 LDESLKDLLMAKL
+566 
-579 DAMLPEGETWDDVIR
+579 
-594 FDNAQQAMI
+594 
-603 DKAKEMSDRENPPSN
+603 
-618 EDDEDSDV
+618 
-626 DEDLEIDDL
+626 LEIDDL

-662 CTRVKSSSGKL
+662 CTRVKSSNGKL

-761 CK
+761 YK

>member
-110 GYRVIGKIEQYSNDA
+110 GYRVIGKIEQYSDDA
-125 HKEEDAE
+125 HKED
-132 QEETLTESDVVTGK
+132 EEE
-146 DIDNLTDKLHD
+146 HD
-157 LGFEM
+157 EEP
-162 DSADKVQPQEEVTL
+162 KEVEEPEEV
-176 YDKSGKKYKATFNKY
+176 
-191 SDGGVEILNI
+191 E
-201 VPFEEDDDFEEEVH
+201 EHEDDEFEEEVH
-215 EALKEALDG
+215 EALKEALDS

-305 ESVDTVEFNSKEDAK
+305 ESADTVEFNSKEDAK

-372 VVDLSSDDDLDVDE
+372 VVDLSSDQNTDE
-386 EDPDLVNLDTNG
+386 DSIEDPDLVNLDNAG

-411 DILNTAELNAEEKD
+411 DILNTAELNAEED
-425 EESEEESD
+425 EESE
-433 DLETAEDVDDF
+433 EDVDDF
-444 EEEEPEDEDTDL
+444 EDFEEEPEDEDTDL

-463 EEETEEDEEEV
+463 ETEEEDEEEF

-479 ESLSDRLKARLAS
+479 ESLSDMLKSKLDAMDSDDHDEEEDEDQLHEALSDRLKARLAS
-492 MSSKGGDEEDD
+492 MSSKGSDEKFEEDD
-503 EPLDEELTRS
+503 EPLGEEL
-513 EKMKA
+513 
-518 VLQYLIDRPDKKQY
+518 
-532 SDDDI
+532 SDDIDD
-537 RQAYKEY
+537 E
-544 EEKKNAS
+544 S
-551 KKSHDEDDHEDDDEQ
+551 DEDHFEDSYDDDDE
-566 LDESLKDLLMAKL
+566 
-579 DAMLPEGETWDDVIR
+579 
-594 FDNAQQAMI
+594 
-603 DKAKEMSDRENPPSN
+603 
-618 EDDEDSDV
+618 
-626 DEDLEIDDL
+626 LEIDDL

-651 RRVYENVNGFK
+651 RRVYENVDGFK
-662 CTRVKSSSGKL
+662 CTRVKSSNNKL

-680 FVSGNSKQTTF
+680 FVSGNTKQTTF

-761 CK
+761 YK

>member
-110 GYRVIGKIEQYSNDA
+110 GYRVIGKIEQYSDDA
-125 HKEEDAE
+125 HKED
-132 QEETLTESDVVTGK
+132 EEE
-146 DIDNLTDKLHD
+146 HD
-157 LGFEM
+157 DDEP
-162 DSADKVQPQEEVTL
+162 KEVEKPEEV
-176 YDKSGKKYKATFNKY
+176 
-191 SDGGVEILNI
+191 EE
-201 VPFEEDDDFEEEVH
+201 PEDDDFEEEVH

-305 ESVDTVEFNSKEDAK
+305 ESADTVEFNSKEDAK

-372 VVDLSSDDDLDVDE
+372 VVDLSSENDLDANEDDM
-386 EDPDLVNLDTNG
+386 EDPDLVDLDNAG

-411 DILNTAELNAEEKD
+411 DILNTAELNAEED
-425 EESEEESD
+425 EESEEEVD
-433 DLETAEDVDDF
+433 DLKDF
-444 EEEEPEDEDTDL
+444 EEESEDEDKDL

-463 EEETEEDEEEV
+463 ETEEDEEEF

-479 ESLSDRLKARLAS
+479 ESLSDMLKSKLDAMSSDDYDEEDNEDQLHESLSDRLNARLAS
-492 MSSKGGDEEDD
+492 MSSKDSDEEFEEDD
-503 EPLDEELTRS
+503 EPLDEEL
-513 EKMKA
+513 
-518 VLQYLIDRPDKKQY
+518 
-532 SDDDI
+532 SDDI
-537 RQAYKEY
+537 
-544 EEKKNAS
+544 
-551 KKSHDEDDHEDDDEQ
+551 DDDDDDE
-566 LDESLKDLLMAKL
+566 
-579 DAMLPEGETWDDVIR
+579 
-594 FDNAQQAMI
+594 
-603 DKAKEMSDRENPPSN
+603 
-618 EDDEDSDV
+618 
-626 DEDLEIDDL
+626 LEIDDL

-662 CTRVKSSSGKL
+662 CTNVKSSNNKL

-680 FVSGNSKQTTF
+680 FVSGNTKQTTF
-691 EFSKPTVTKRGK
+691 EFSKPTITKRGK

-761 CK
+761 YK

>member
-110 GYRVIGKIEQYSNDA
+110 GYRVIGKIEQYSDDA
-125 HKEEDAE
+125 HKED
-132 QEETLTESDVVTGK
+132 EEE
-146 DIDNLTDKLHD
+146 HD
-157 LGFEM
+157 EE
-162 DSADKVQPQEEVTL
+162 PEEEEVE
-176 YDKSGKKYKATFNKY
+176 KPEE
-191 SDGGVEILNI
+191 VEE
-201 VPFEEDDDFEEEVH
+201 PEGDDFEEEVH

-320 KYYDEHRNELQDYK
+320 KYYNEHRNELQDYK

-372 VVDLSSDDDLDVDE
+372 VVDLSSDQNADE
-386 EDPDLVNLDTNG
+386 DSIEDPDLVDLDNTG

-411 DILNTAELNAEEKD
+411 DILNTAELNAEED
-425 EESEEESD
+425 EESEE
-433 DLETAEDVDDF
+433 DVDDF
-444 EEEEPEDEDTDL
+444 DDLEEEPEDEDTDL

-463 EEETEEDEEEV
+463 EEETEEDEEDV
-474 EESLH
+474 EESFHESLSDMLKSKLDAMDSDDHDDEEDEDQLH
-479 ESLSDRLKARLAS
+479 EALSDRLKARLAS
-492 MSSKGGDEEDD
+492 MSSKDSDDEFEEDD
-503 EPLDEELTRS
+503 KQLGEEL
-513 EKMKA
+513 
-518 VLQYLIDRPDKKQY
+518 
-532 SDDDI
+532 SDD
-537 RQAYKEY
+537 E
-544 EEKKNAS
+544 S
-551 KKSHDEDDHEDDDEQ
+551 DEDDDDDE
-566 LDESLKDLLMAKL
+566 
-579 DAMLPEGETWDDVIR
+579 
-594 FDNAQQAMI
+594 
-603 DKAKEMSDRENPPSN
+603 
-618 EDDEDSDV
+618 
-626 DEDLEIDDL
+626 LEINDL

-662 CTRVKSSSGKL
+662 CTRAKSSNGKL
-673 MVEGVIN
+673 MVEGAIN

-691 EFSKPTVTKRGK
+691 EFSKPTITKRGK

-743 TINESNQQESV
+743 TMNESNQQESV

>member
-110 GYRVIGKIEQYSNDA
+110 GYRVIGKIEQYSDDA

-132 QEETLTESDVVTGK
+132 QEETLTESEVVTGK

-201 VPFEEDDDFEEEVH
+201 VPLEEDDEFEEEVH

-290 FPEGITPDYVECSLD
+290 FPEGITPDYVECSLE
-305 ESVDTVEFNSKEDAK
+305 ESADTVEFNSKEDAK

-372 VVDLSSDDDLDVDE
+372 VVDLSSDEDLDVDE
-386 EDPDLVNLDTNG
+386 DGMEDPDLVDSDADG

-411 DILNTAELNAEEKD
+411 DILNTAELNAEED
-425 EESEEESD
+425 EESEE
-433 DLETAEDVDDF
+433 DVDDF
-444 EEEEPEDEDTDL
+444 DDLEEEPEDEDRDL

-463 EEETEEDEEEV
+463 ETEEEDEEDF

-479 ESLSDRLKARLAS
+479 ESLSDMLKSKLDAMSSDDHDEEDEEELHEALSDRLKARLAS
-492 MSSKGGDEEDD
+492 MSSKDSDEEFEEDD
-503 EPLDEELTRS
+503 EPLGEELS
-513 EKMKA
+513 E
-518 VLQYLIDRPDKKQY
+518 DE
-532 SDDDI
+532 S
-537 RQAYKEY
+537 
-544 EEKKNAS
+544 
-551 KKSHDEDDHEDDDEQ
+551 DEDHFEDSYDDDDDE
-566 LDESLKDLLMAKL
+566 
-579 DAMLPEGETWDDVIR
+579 
-594 FDNAQQAMI
+594 
-603 DKAKEMSDRENPPSN
+603 
-618 EDDEDSDV
+618 
-626 DEDLEIDDL
+626 LEIDDL

-651 RRVYENVNGFK
+651 RRVYENVDGFK
-662 CTRVKSSSGKL
+662 CTRVKSSNNKL

-680 FVSGNSKQTTF
+680 FVSGNTKQTTF

-761 CK
+761 YK

>member
-110 GYRVIGKIEQYSNDA
+110 GYRVIGKIEQYSDDA
-125 HKEEDAE
+125 HKEGEEEHDDDEPKEVEEPED
-132 QEETLTESDVVTGK
+132 
-146 DIDNLTDKLHD
+146 N
-157 LGFEM
+157 
-162 DSADKVQPQEEVTL
+162 
-176 YDKSGKKYKATFNKY
+176 
-191 SDGGVEILNI
+191 
-201 VPFEEDDDFEEEVH
+201 DFEEEVH

-305 ESVDTVEFNSKEDAK
+305 ESADTVEFNSKEDAK

-386 EDPDLVNLDTNG
+386 EDPDLVDLDNNG

-411 DILNTAELNAEEKD
+411 DILNTAELNAEED
-425 EESEEESD
+425 EESEEEQD

-463 EEETEEDEEEV
+463 EDKEEDEEEFD
-474 EESLH
+474 ESLH
-479 ESLSDRLKARLAS
+479 ESLSDRLRSKLDAMSSDDHDEEEDEDQLHEALSDRLRARLAS
-492 MSSKGGDEEDD
+492 MSSKGGDEEFEEDD
-503 EPLDEELTRS
+503 EPLGEEL
-513 EKMKA
+513 
-518 VLQYLIDRPDKKQY
+518 
-532 SDDDI
+532 SDDIDD
-537 RQAYKEY
+537 ES
-544 EEKKNAS
+544 EEEN
-551 KKSHDEDDHEDDDEQ
+551 DDDDSYDDDDDE
-566 LDESLKDLLMAKL
+566 
-579 DAMLPEGETWDDVIR
+579 
-594 FDNAQQAMI
+594 
-603 DKAKEMSDRENPPSN
+603 
-618 EDDEDSDV
+618 
-626 DEDLEIDDL
+626 LEIDDL

-662 CTRVKSSSGKL
+662 CTRVKSSNGKL

-691 EFSKPTVTKRGK
+691 EFSKPTITRRGK

-761 CK
+761 YK

>member
-110 GYRVIGKIEQYSNDA
+110 GYRVIGKIEQYSDDA
-125 HKEEDAE
+125 HKED
-132 QEETLTESDVVTGK
+132 EEE
-146 DIDNLTDKLHD
+146 HD
-157 LGFEM
+157 DDEP
-162 DSADKVQPQEEVTL
+162 KEVEKPEEV
-176 YDKSGKKYKATFNKY
+176 
-191 SDGGVEILNI
+191 EE
-201 VPFEEDDDFEEEVH
+201 PEDDDFEEEVH

-305 ESVDTVEFNSKEDAK
+305 ESTDTVEFNSKEDAK

-334 SFEDW
+334 SFEHW

-372 VVDLSSDDDLDVDE
+372 VVDLSSDQNADEDDI
-386 EDPDLVNLDTNG
+386 EDPDLVDLDNTG

-411 DILNTAELNAEEKD
+411 DILNTAESNAEEKD
-425 EESEEESD
+425 EESEE
-433 DLETAEDVDDF
+433 EDVDDF

-463 EEETEEDEEEV
+463 EDKEEDEEDDEDEF

-479 ESLSDRLKARLAS
+479 ESLSDRLRSKLDAMSSDDHDEEEDEDQLHEALSDRLKARLAS
-492 MSSKGGDEEDD
+492 MSSNDSDEDD
-503 EPLDEELTRS
+503 EPLGEELS
-513 EKMKA
+513 DDESDEGDDDED
-518 VLQYLIDRPDKKQY
+518 QFED
-532 SDDDI
+532 SDDD
-537 RQAYKEY
+537 
-544 EEKKNAS
+544 
-551 KKSHDEDDHEDDDEQ
+551 DDDE
-566 LDESLKDLLMAKL
+566 
-579 DAMLPEGETWDDVIR
+579 
-594 FDNAQQAMI
+594 
-603 DKAKEMSDRENPPSN
+603 
-618 EDDEDSDV
+618 
-626 DEDLEIDDL
+626 LEIDDL

-662 CTRVKSSSGKL
+662 CTRAKSSNNKL